1 MEVIIIAAMAA
12 NRVIGRGNTIPWHI
26 PEELQW
32 FKATTMG
39 HALIMG
45 RKTYESIGRPLPG
58 RTTFV
63 ISHNPGRSFP
73 GCTMAQ
79 SVHQALALCAGQE
92 KVFIAGGAQIY
103 TLALPMT
110 DTIILSIL
118 AQEIEGD
125 TFFPPVPEQ
134 DFIET
139 SRTTIPGPLP
149 YTRITYQ
156 RKRSATTT
164 A

>member
-12 NRVIGRGNTIPWHI
+12 NRVIGSNGSIPWHL

-39 HALIMG
+39 HPLIMG

-58 RTTFV
+58 RTTIV
-63 ISHNPGRSFP
+63 VSRHPDSSFP
-73 GCTMAQ
+73 GCSLAA
-79 SVHQALALCAGQE
+79 SLNEALGQCADSE

-103 TLALPMT
+103 SLALPFT
-110 DTIILSIL
+110 DTILLSVL
-118 AQEIEGD
+118 EQEVAGD
-125 TFFPPVPEQ
+125 TFFPQIPAR

-139 SRTTIPGPLP
+139 SRETIPGPSP

-156 RKRSATTT
+156 RRKVSSQS
-164 A
+164 

>member
-12 NRVIGRGNTIPWHI
+12 NRVIGDKGAIPWHL

-39 HALIMG
+39 HVLIMG

-58 RTTFV
+58 RDTIV
-63 ISHNPGRSFP
+63 ISRNPGRLFP
-73 GCTMAQ
+73 GCARAT
-79 SVHQALALCAGQE
+79 SLPEALARCAGRE

-103 TLALPMT
+103 TLALPLA
-110 DTIILSIL
+110 DTILLSVL
-118 AQEIEGD
+118 DQSVAGD
-125 TFFPPVPEQ
+125 TFFPVIPEQ

-139 SRTTIPGPLP
+139 ARTAIPGPPP
-149 YTRITYQ
+149 YTRIIYQ
-156 RKRSATTT
+156 RRR
-164 A
+164 

>member
-1 MEVIIIAAMAA
+1 MAA

-45 RKTYESIGRPLPG
+45 RKTHESIGRPLPG

-63 ISHNPGRSFP
+63 ISRNPDRCFP
-73 GCTMAQ
+73 GCTNVQ
-79 SVHQALALCAGQE
+79 SLDQALALCTGQE
-92 KVFIAGGAQIY
+92 KAFIAGGAEIY
-103 TLALPMT
+103 ALAMPLA

-118 AQEIEGD
+118 DKEIDGD
-125 TFFPPVPEQ
+125 TFFPPIPKQ
-134 DFIET
+134 DFAET
-139 SRTTIPGPLP
+139 NRTAIASRDP

-156 RKRSATTT
+156 RRSKSIIT

>member
-1 MEVIIIAAMAA
+1 MEIIIIAAMAA
-12 NRVIGRGNTIPWHI
+12 NRVIGSNGSIPWHL

-39 HALIMG
+39 HPLIMG

-58 RTTFV
+58 RTTIV
-63 ISHNPGRSFP
+63 ISRHSDSSFP
-73 GCTMAQ
+73 GCRVAA
-79 SVHQALALCAGQE
+79 SLNAALSQCAGCD

-103 TLALPMT
+103 SLALPCT
-110 DTIILSIL
+110 DTILL
-118 AQEIEGD
+118 TVLDQEIAGD
-125 TFFPPVPEQ
+125 TFFPLIPAR

-139 SRTTIPGPLP
+139 ARETIPGPSP

-156 RKRSATTT
+156 RRKVSSQH
-164 A
+164 

>member
-1 MEVIIIAAMAA
+1 MAA
-12 NRVIGRGNTIPWHI
+12 NRVIGRGNTIPWHL

-39 HALIMG
+39 HVLIMG

-58 RTTFV
+58 RATFV
-63 ISHNPGRSFP
+63 ISRDPGRSFP
-73 GCTMAQ
+73 GCTTVQ
-79 SVHQALALCAGQE
+79 SLNQALDLCAEQE
-92 KVFIAGGAQIY
+92 KIFIAGGAQIY
-103 TLALPMT
+103 AQALPLA

-118 AQEIEGD
+118 DQEIAGD

-139 SRTTIPGPLP
+139 SRTAIPGALP

-156 RKRSATTT
+156 RKRPSPT

>member
-45 RKTYESIGRPLPG
+45 RKTHESIGRPLPG
-58 RTTFV
+58 RATFV
-63 ISHNPGRSFP
+63 ISRDPSRSFP
-73 GCTMAQ
+73 GCTTVQ
-79 SVHQALALCAGQE
+79 GLPQALALCAEQE

-103 TLALPMT
+103 TQALPLT
-110 DTIILSIL
+110 DTIILSVL
-118 AQEIEGD
+118 DQEIEGD
-125 TFFPPVPEQ
+125 TFFPAIPEQ

-139 SRTTIPGPLP
+139 NRTTIPGPLS

-156 RKRSATTT
+156 RSSKSAIT